1 MESTMRGREIYVR
14 QVLTFSRVIRELK
27 RKLDAADKA
36 AHRAASDL
44 REAEEKVI
52 SLSDDA
58 QWFKRKSGELEAS
71 LKGRELEIMELTR
84 SMPEGEKFREIDA
97 IMVAGKDA
105 EIAGLKSRAKE
116 AEEGVSRAMEDHTKL
131 KAFAHAQV
139 ASLEA
144 KVGHVHDRVTQLE
157 EEISEARSVYE
168 RELST
173 LREEVAK
180 GDDEVDRLRAA
191 LGGRGGEVDGL
202 AEKLAQK
209 EEDMVVAEKRLAE
222 MEVWTQGH
230 P

>member
-1 MESTMRGREIYVR
+1 MRGREMYVR
-14 QVLTFSRVIRELK
+14 QVLTFSCVIRELK
-27 RKLDAADKA
+27 RKFDAADKA
-36 AHRAASDL
+36 AHRAALDL

-144 KVGHVHDRVTQLE
+144 MVGQVHDRVTQLE

-173 LREEVAK
+173 LREDVAK
-180 GDDEVDRLRAA
+180 GDDEADRLRAA

-222 MEVWTQGH
+222 MEV
-230 P
+230 